1 LIRLKVDKNSNRIIL
16 IMTST
21 GAAIMKPASD
31 TIERIYAAA
40 EDLYEQ
46 NGRAAYPTVDA
57 VRKAARVNMNDANSG
72 MREWRRNQ
80 MARAVPAAVQVP
92 AAIMEVQATLAA
104 QVWQVAQA
112 VAGESLGV
120 AQAAW
125 DAERN
130 QLETLN
136 KEMADAFEAQAAE
149 LESLRIGMR
158 AAADEAESAA
168 ATGKALQGEVD
179 SLRARLTTLES
190 DASRDAARMEEL
202 ARRANELRRELD
214 HAHQELAAAHAGGRE
229 AIQAHASELAAVR
242 IDARQAEALL
252 RAELD
257 AARQQQRELMQI
269 VSSASATVP
278 HSEAPYNRMDH
289 R

>member
-1 LIRLKVDKNSNRIIL
+1 LICLKVDKNSNRIIL

-31 TIERIYAAA
+31 TMERISAAA
-40 EDLYEQ
+40 DELFEQ
-46 NGRAAYPTVDA
+46 NGRATYPTVDA

-92 AAIMEVQATLAA
+92 AAIMEVQATLVA

-112 VAGESLGV
+112 VAGESLGA

-125 DAERN
+125 NAERN
-130 QLETLN
+130 QFETLN
-136 KEMADAFEAQAAE
+136 KEMADAFEFQAAE
-149 LESLRIGMR
+149 LESLRSGLH
-158 AAADEAESAA
+158 AAADQAESLAA
-168 ATGKALQGEVD
+168 SGEALQGEVD
-179 SLRARLTTLES
+179 SLRARLSSSES
-190 DASRDAARMEEL
+190 DARRDAARMEEVE
-202 ARRANELRRELD
+202 RRASELRRELD

-229 AIQAHASELAAVR
+229 AMRAHALELAAVR
-242 IDARQAEALL
+242 ADARQAEAIL
-252 RAELD
+252 RTALD

-278 HSEAPYNRMDH
+278 PSEAPYNRMDD